1 MTYMNSNSHGKSYL
15 INMSKTKNNEKL
27 TQLSKN
33 ASQQIVEEKTGA
45 SEQKFENQ
53 REESII

>member
-1 MTYMNSNSHGKSYL
+1 
-15 INMSKTKNNEKL
+15 MSETKHNEKL

-53 REESII
+53 REHYLKTSEAANKDLKDKL